1 MILWKPK
8 SCRYVATSGY
18 STLLTSIVME
28 HLAQSI
34 IFLVHRIHP
43 DQAWDTLKNEILY
56 LVS

>member
-43 DQAWDTLKNEILY
+43 DQAWDTLKNEI
-56 LVS
+56 